1 MTTPKVSYREF
12 GKLTPVRGSTIVT
25 PAPAADPV
33 APAGEVAATPA
44 TSRRLRD
51 RVRERSGVA
60 DLLLFRVGDEMFALE
75 LVETEEALDLPALNP
90 LPEARAG
97 MLGVFSIRDALV
109 GAYDAGVLLGVA
121 SSARTTALVMRGRE
135 RKLAIVVDDVEDVA
149 TILLDDLAEPPVV
162 EADGLML
169 GVFRYNARLVAL
181 LDADTLLAFCRAD
194 GATENA

>member
-1 MTTPKVSYREF
+1 
-12 GKLTPVRGSTIVT
+12 
-25 PAPAADPV
+25 
-33 APAGEVAATPA
+33 
-44 TSRRLRD
+44 
-51 RVRERSGVA
+51 
-60 DLLLFRVGDEMFALE
+60 
-75 LVETEEALDLPALNP
+75 
-90 LPEARAG
+90 

-121 SSARTTALVMRGRE
+121 SSARSTALVMRGRE

-149 TILLDDLAEPPVV
+149 TILLDDLADPPVV

-169 GVFRYNARLVAL
+169 GVFRHNGRLVAL